1 MSVTPNV
8 LAGETQFATVR
19 RRLSPGR
26 WGLWSQT
33 RPVVAFVLLVDS
45 LAVLLVVLAVQTTAD
60 AEDSVRFAVLVV
72 GALLHLEAARGI
84 ERLREVAAEGVPY
97 VNLKAMWNFAA
108 ILLLPPVLAVAL
120 VVVTYTHCWL
130 RVTRRT
136 AIYRKV
142 FSAATI
148 VLAGATALAV
158 LAAVDP
164 PRLLGLP
171 EGPLGLFA
179 MLVAATAFW
188 LVNHGLVV
196 GAILLSR
203 PGTRIRTAIGDPSDQ
218 LVLAGSIGL
227 GVAVA
232 SLMARGSWL
241 VVVLLVSVLALHRAV
256 LVPQFRNASRH
267 DPKTGLANA
276 VFWHEMA
283 GKELARSQRTGAPLG
298 ILMIDIDR
306 FKALNDQYGHLAG
319 DEVLK
324 AVSRALQ
331 QEMRPYDLA
340 GRFGGEEF
348 VLLLPGVGIG
358 EVGYVAE
365 RLRDRIS
372 GLAVPVV
379 GLDGEP
385 AQLDGVS
392 VSVGAAVSPADA
404 GELDRLLLAAD
415 SALLDAKEAGRNQV
429 RLAPLAPHGDM

>member
-1 MSVTPNV
+1 VSVTRKG
-8 LAGETQFATVR
+8 LTGETQLATIWR
-19 RRLSPGR
+19 QLSPRR
-26 WGLWSQT
+26 WALWSQSG
-33 RPVVAFVLLVDS
+33 RVVAFVLIVDA
-45 LAVLLVVLAVQTTAD
+45 LAVLLAVVAVQATA
-60 AEDSVRFAVLVV
+60 EVEGTGRFAVLAV
-72 GALLHLEAARGI
+72 GAMLHLEAARGI
-84 ERLREVAAEGVPY
+84 ERLREVAAEGVAY

-108 ILLLPPVLAVAL
+108 VLLLPPVLAVAL
-120 VVVTYTHCWL
+120 VILTYTHCWL

-136 AIYRKV
+136 AVYRKV

-148 VLAGATALAV
+148 VLAGAAALAV
-158 LAAVDP
+158 LAAIDP

-179 MLVAATAFW
+179 MLAAASVFW

-196 GAILLSR
+196 GAILLSQ
-203 PGTRIRTAIGDPSDQ
+203 PGARIRTALGDPSDQ

-227 GVAVA
+227 GVAIA
-232 SLMARGSWL
+232 SLMSRGSWL

-283 GKELARSQRTGAPLG
+283 GKELTRSTRTGTPLG
-298 ILMIDIDR
+298 ILMIDIDH
-306 FKALNDQYGHLAG
+306 FKALNDRHGHLAG

-324 AVSRALQ
+324 AVSRALER
-331 QEMRPYDLA
+331 EMRPYDLA

-348 VLLLPGVGIG
+348 VLLLPGVGLG

-365 RLRDRIS
+365 RIRDRIS

-385 AQLDGVS
+385 AQLGSIS

-404 GELDRLLLAAD
+404 VELDRLLLAAD
-415 SALLDAKEAGRNQV
+415 TALLDAKEAGRNQV
-429 RLAPLAPHGDM
+429 RLAPH

>member
-1 MSVTPNV
+1 M
-8 LAGETQFATVR
+8 
-19 RRLSPGR
+19 
-26 WGLWSQT
+26 
-33 RPVVAFVLLVDS
+33 LVDA
-45 LAVLLVVLAVQTTAD
+45 LAVVLVMLALQSTAQPED
-60 AEDSVRFAVLVV
+60 ATRFAVLAV
-72 GALLHLEAARGI
+72 GAILHLEAARGI
-84 ERLREVAAEGVPY
+84 ERLREVAAEGVAY

-108 ILLLPPVLAVAL
+108 VLLLPPMLAVAL
-120 VVVTYTHCWL
+120 VALTYTHCWL

-136 AIYRKV
+136 AVYRKV

-148 VLAGATALAV
+148 VLAGAAALAV
-158 LAAVDP
+158 IAAIDP
-164 PRLLGLP
+164 PRLLGMP
-171 EGPLGLFA
+171 EGPLGLIA
-179 MLVAATAFW
+179 MLAAASVFW

-203 PGTRIRTAIGDPSDQ
+203 PGTRVRTAIGDPSDQ

-227 GVAVA
+227 GVAIA
-232 SLMARGSWL
+232 SLMTRGSWL

-298 ILMIDIDR
+298 VLMIDIDH
-306 FKALNDQYGHLAG
+306 FKALNDRHGHLAG

-331 QEMRPYDLA
+331 HEMRPYDLA

-348 VLLLPGVGIG
+348 VLLLPGVGVS

-365 RLRDRIS
+365 RIRDRIAA
-372 GLAVPVV
+372 LAVPVV

-385 AQLDGVS
+385 AQLGSIS

-415 SALLDAKEAGRNQV
+415 TALLAAKEAGRNQV
-429 RLAPLAPHGDM
+429 RLSPR

>member
-1 MSVTPNV
+1 MSVTPKA
-8 LAGETQFATVR
+8 LAGETQFATIR
-19 RRLSPGR
+19 SRLSPGR
-26 WGLWSQT
+26 WGLWSQSS
-33 RPVVAFVLLVDS
+33 PVVAFVLLVDA
-45 LAVLLVVLAVQTTAD
+45 LAVLLAVLAVTTPAD
-60 AEDSVRFAVLVV
+60 GQDTARFALLAA
-72 GALLHLEAARGI
+72 GAVLHLEAARGI
-84 ERLREVAAEGVPY
+84 ERLREVAAEGVAY
-97 VNLKAMWNFAA
+97 INLKAMWNFAA
-108 ILLLPPVLAVAL
+108 ILLLPPILAVAL
-120 VVVTYTHCWL
+120 VALTYTHCWL

-136 AIYRKV
+136 AVYRKV

-148 VLAGATALAV
+148 VLAGAAALAV
-158 LAAVDP
+158 LAVIDP
-164 PRLLGLP
+164 PLQLGLP

-179 MLVAATAFW
+179 MLAAATAFW

-196 GAILLSR
+196 GAIVLSR
-203 PGTRIRTAIGDPSDQ
+203 PGTRVRTAIGDPSDQ

-227 GVAVA
+227 GVAIA
-232 SLMARGSWL
+232 SLMTRGSWL

-298 ILMIDIDR
+298 ILMIDIDH
-306 FKALNDQYGHLAG
+306 FKALNDRHGHLAG

-324 AVSRALQ
+324 AVSRGLQ
-331 QEMRPYDLA
+331 QELRPYDLA

-365 RLRDRIS
+365 RIRDRIS

-379 GLDGEP
+379 GLDGQP
-385 AQLDGVS
+385 ARLGGIS
-392 VSVGAAVSPADA
+392 VSVGAAVSATDA

-415 SALLDAKEAGRNQV
+415 TALLDAKDAGRNQV
-429 RLAPLAPHGDM
+429 RLAPH

>member
-1 MSVTPNV
+1 M
-8 LAGETQFATVR
+8 
-19 RRLSPGR
+19 
-26 WGLWSQT
+26 
-33 RPVVAFVLLVDS
+33 AFVLLVDA
-45 LAVLLVVLAVQTTAD
+45 LAVLLAVLAVQTTAD
-60 AEDSVRFAVLVV
+60 AQDFVRFAVLAV
-72 GALLHLEAARGI
+72 GAILHLEAARGI
-84 ERLREVAAEGVPY
+84 ERLREVAAEGVAY

-108 ILLLPPVLAVAL
+108 VLLLPPVLAVAL
-120 VVVTYTHCWL
+120 VALTYTHCWL

-136 AIYRKV
+136 AVYRKA

-164 PRLLGLP
+164 PRLFGLP

-179 MLVAATAFW
+179 MLAATAMFW

-218 LVLAGSIGL
+218 LVLVGSLGL
-227 GVAVA
+227 GVAIA

-241 VVVLLVSVLALHRAV
+241 VVVLLASVLALHRAV
-256 LVPQFRNASRH
+256 LVPQFRDASRH

-283 GKELARSQRTGAPLG
+283 SKELARSKRTGAPLG
-298 ILMIDIDR
+298 ILMIDIDH
-306 FKALNDQYGHLAG
+306 FKALNDRHGHLAG

-348 VLLLPGVGIG
+348 VLLLPGVDSW
-358 EVGYVAE
+358 EVGHIAE
-365 RLRDRIS
+365 RIRDRIS

-385 AQLDGVS
+385 ARLGSVR
-392 VSVGAAVSPADA
+392 VSVGAAVCPADA
-404 GELDRLLLAAD
+404 SELDRLLLVAD
-415 SALLDAKEAGRNQV
+415 TALLDAKQAGRNQV
-429 RLAPLAPHGDM
+429 RLAPH

>member
-1 MSVTPNV
+1 MSVDPEA
-8 LAGETQFATVR
+8 LAGKAQFATFR

-26 WGLWSQT
+26 WELWSQT
-33 RPVVAFVLLVDS
+33 CPVVTFVLLVDA
-45 LAVLLVVLAVQTTAD
+45 LAVLLAMLAIQTTAD
-60 AEDSVRFAVLVV
+60 AQDCVRFAVLAA

-84 ERLREVAAEGVPY
+84 ERLREVAAEGVAY

-108 ILLLPPVLAVAL
+108 VLLLPPVLAVAL
-120 VVVTYTHCWL
+120 VALTYTHCWL

-136 AIYRKV
+136 AVYRKV

-148 VLAGATALAV
+148 VLAGAAALGL
-158 LAAVDP
+158 LAAIDP
-164 PRLLGLP
+164 PRQLGLP

-179 MLVAATAFW
+179 MLVAAAAFW

-203 PGTRIRTAIGDPSDQ
+203 PETRIRTAIGDPSDQ
-218 LVLAGSIGL
+218 LVLAGSLGL

-232 SLMARGSWL
+232 SLVALGSWL

-256 LVPQFRNASRH
+256 LVPQFRDASRH

-283 GKELARSQRTGAPLG
+283 GKELARSQRTGMPLA
-298 ILMIDIDR
+298 ILMIDIDH
-306 FKALNDQYGHLAG
+306 FKALNDRHGHLAG

-324 AVSRALQ
+324 EVARVLQ
-331 QEMRPYDLA
+331 QQMRPYDLA

-348 VLLLPGVGIG
+348 VLLLPGVGSW

-365 RLRDRIS
+365 RIRDRVC

-385 AQLDGVS
+385 AQLGSVS
-392 VSVGAAVSPADA
+392 VSVGAAVCPADA
-404 GELDRLLLAAD
+404 GTLDRLLLVAD
-415 SALLDAKEAGRNQV
+415 TALLDAKQAGRNQV
-429 RLAPLAPHGDM
+429 RLASH